1 MERMVI
7 MSKWCFNYETG
18 NYEDIDRDGYS
29 WTTGEYTNNWD
40 DSEYRREQEDEERRR
55 QNDEDDW

>member
-1 MERMVI
+1 MFDKIRFQCMERMVI

-29 WTTGEYTNNWD
+29 
-40 DSEYRREQEDEERRR
+40 
-55 QNDEDDW
+55 